1 MHLILQSSGRS
12 RSDCC
17 NLIVSQLLRL
27 RKRFRESFANFFVGN
42 GAEVMQ
48 RGQNKR
54 LCSGESAVDKAIES
68 VLQIPEGESEKEGTH
83 MDRIYLDNADD
94 DRRFAARDGGNASL
108 LYAGV
113 RQPVLHSFYGAGCEK
128 SGRAR
133 TAAGRV
139 GIGVQRAGNLFHRGR
154 IGERQ
159 LGAQGRGVCASGEG
173 EAYHHHAD

>member
-54 LCSGESAVDKAIES
+54 LRKRRISG
-68 VLQIPEGESEKEGTH
+68 
-83 MDRIYLDNADD
+83 
-94 DRRFAARDGGNASL
+94 
-108 LYAGV
+108 
-113 RQPVLHSFYGAGCEK
+113 
-128 SGRAR
+128 
-133 TAAGRV
+133 
-139 GIGVQRAGNLFHRGR
+139 
-154 IGERQ
+154 
-159 LGAQGRGVCASGEG
+159 
-173 EAYHHHAD
+173 